1 MYYTSAMIEVPYWNT
16 DYGEQDISFVSASIR
31 ERCLGQGDK
40 SSLLESAIANLL
52 STEEEIF
59 VIMVSSGSIA
69 LLLSMLALNI
79 KDDDEVIVP
88 IIPGLPLH
96 MRQHCLELRL
106 FLLTHCQIFHY

>member
-1 MYYTSAMIEVPYWNT
+1 MLLSMIKVPYWNT

-31 ERCLGQGDK
+31 DRCLGQGDK

-88 IIPGLPLH
+88 NYSWVATAL
-96 MRQHCLELRL
+96 RQHCLALRL